1 MAVEY
6 PVTINEFNEAWPDGL
21 DSKSQG
27 DDHIRNIK
35 GALKRTFPNVQGV
48 STISHHRLNELA
60 KPGSISLPG
69 MIIMWGSSV
78 ASIPAGWKLCNGVG
92 TISNGTPVPNLV
104 DRFVGGA
111 GNLWSPGTTGGSIQ
125 HSHTTVIQG
134 HALTVAQ
141 MPAHSHQ
148 NKYNNNTPSGIDQTG
163 VSNEPL
169 GPLNWLDGGPIGKTV
184 NGSTAGSSQAHTH
197 GVTVA
202 DAFTIP
208 PFYALCFIIK
218 D

>member
-60 KPGSISLPG
+60 KPGMAFVTGMVLIWSGDIS
-69 MIIMWGSSV
+69 MIPV
-78 ASIPAGWKLCNGVG
+78 GWRMCNGQG
-92 TISNGTPVPNLV
+92 TLSNGQAIPNLIN
-104 DRFVGGA
+104 RFVACAGGNWANHQTGGA
-111 GNLWSPGTTGGSIQ
+111 YSHNHVVNIGGT
-125 HSHTTVIQG
+125 
-134 HALTVAQ
+134 ALTVAQ
-141 MPAHSHQ
+141 LPPHHHEQ
-148 NKYNNNTPSGIDQTG
+148 YFNGWTPTGIDRVG
-163 VSNEPL
+163 IANEPL
-169 GPLNWLDGGPIGKTV
+169 GPINPGDGDRAKITMS
-184 NGSTAGSSQAHTH
+184 STAGSGSAHTH
-197 GVTVA
+197 PGSSSEQMH
-202 DAFTIP
+202 IP
-208 PFYALCFIIK
+208 PFYSMYYIIK

>member
-21 DSKSQG
+21 DTKSQG

-35 GALKRTFPNVQGV
+35 GALKRTFPNVAGV
-48 STISHHRLNELA
+48 VTITHHQLNQLA
-60 KPGSISLPG
+60 APGAIVIPGMVLMWPGSVG
-69 MIIMWGSSV
+69 
-78 ASIPAGWKLCNGVG
+78 SIPAGWKLCNGVG
-92 TISNGTPVPNLV
+92 TISTGLPVPNMV
-104 DRFVGGA
+104 DRFPAGA
-111 GNLWSPGTTGGSIQ
+111 GNLWGPSTSGGAL
-125 HSHTTVIQG
+125 SHTHSATIAG

-141 MPAHSHQ
+141 MPAHHHQ

-169 GPLNWLDGGPIGKTV
+169 GPLNWTDGGPIGKTV
-184 NGSTAGSSQAHTH
+184 TSSTAGTSQAHSH

-202 DAFTIP
+202 AAFNIP
-208 PFYALCFIIK
+208 PYLAVCFIIK